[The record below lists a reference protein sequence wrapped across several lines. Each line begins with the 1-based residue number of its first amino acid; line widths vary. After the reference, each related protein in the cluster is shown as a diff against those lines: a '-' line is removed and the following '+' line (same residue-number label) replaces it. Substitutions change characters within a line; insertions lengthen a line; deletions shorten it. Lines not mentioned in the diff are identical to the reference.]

1 MKVFHIKNPFT
12 NKYYEVVVQKK
23 QYSNGRPALV
33 LLDFED
39 GSPYAT
45 ATVNLPELNL
55 EDNQTFVKSY
65 SENAGMLDFLVEN
78 KIVKYTGKQASNDFV
93 TVDVVEVIPET
104 DWGNTPQDGEASGN

>member
-1 MKVFHIKNPFT
+1 MRVFRIKNPFT
-12 NKYYEVVVQKK
+12 NKYSEVVIQVK

-39 GSPYAT
+39 GSPYAV

-65 SENAGMLDFLVEN
+65 SENAGMLEFLVKN
-78 KIVKYTGKQASNDFV
+78 NIVKYTGKQASNDFV

-104 DWGNTPQDGEASGN
+104 DWGNTLYDGEASSS

>member
-1 MKVFHIKNPFT
+1 MRVFRIKNPFT
-12 NKYYEVVVQKK
+12 NKYSEVVIQVK
-23 QYSNGRPALV
+23 QYSNGRPAIV

-39 GSPYAT
+39 GSPYAV

-65 SENAGMLDFLVEN
+65 SENAGMLDFLVKN
-78 KIVKYTGKQASNDFV
+78 NIVKYTGKQASNDFV

-104 DWGNTPQDGEASGN
+104 DWGNTLYDGEASSS

>member
-1 MKVFHIKNPFT
+1 MRVFRIKNPFT
-12 NKYYEVVVQKK
+12 NKYSEVVIQVK
-23 QYSNGRPALV
+23 QYSNGRPAIV

-39 GSPYAT
+39 RSPYAV

-65 SENAGMLDFLVEN
+65 SENAGMLDFLVKN
-78 KIVKYTGKQASNDFV
+78 NIVKYTGKQASNDFV

-104 DWGNTPQDGEASGN
+104 DWGNTLYDGEASSS